1 MRTILNIAEELTAR
15 DVSNKWQHIPI
26 RYSFVLY
33 TRKYSVDLLCYMR
46 AYTFQTDINTE
57 RIEDIRTQMNAKI
70 IIIICILDTH
80 FIYLLPQRKWKIAKQ
95 LKNIKRNIN
104 EKHFHSHRQNMLD
117 EKKRIPTTATGCDG
131 NAMINENRKWIS
143 KSGTEWHVLSQNIM

>member
-33 TRKYSVDLLCYMR
+33 VRIHTVDLLCYMR

-70 IIIICILDTH
+70 IIICILGTH
-80 FIYLLPQRKWKIAKQ
+80 FIYLLPQRK
-95 LKNIKRNIN
+95 
-104 EKHFHSHRQNMLD
+104 
-117 EKKRIPTTATGCDG
+117 
-131 NAMINENRKWIS
+131 
-143 KSGTEWHVLSQNIM
+143 